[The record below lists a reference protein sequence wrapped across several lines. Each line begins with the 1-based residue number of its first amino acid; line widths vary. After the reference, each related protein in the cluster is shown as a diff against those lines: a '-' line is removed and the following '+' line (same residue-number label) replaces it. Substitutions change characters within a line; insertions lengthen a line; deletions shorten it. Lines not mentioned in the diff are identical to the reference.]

1 MRRGREPSAKTL
13 RARGVLAVVVAA
25 VVIAVVA
32 VNPFAGPDDR
42 MRFSIVAP
50 SVPDGI
56 RVGVPVDVRGETVG
70 EVCDVDL
77 SRSDSTRIVACVNS
91 SATGELTDDAVVSF
105 VSRNLFGSDALRL
118 TPSGTGSRVASGSV
132 LTLKDPPSNYTIT
145 ATVRSA
151 GSFTLPVLT
160 PELSDLLGQVSDTT
174 TRLAPFL
181 TAATVTMQTMQR
193 GDVTRLTSMMPT
205 IDDALNGA
213 SQAGGGAVGALV
225 KIISNRLLQDSG
237 YTGRVQNMIA
247 DIGGLFS
254 DLGTLFNGM
263 SGLGATMDLMT
274 AFTTPL
280 RYALRDV
287 TPGQVGSLIDRF
299 GGAFHTDR
307 ATGRT
312 TLSVDV
318 DLDVVPGAATP
329 LRALIAGKGS
339 RR

>member
-1 MRRGREPSAKTL
+1 MRRGREPSTKAL
-13 RARGVLAVVVAA
+13 RVRGLIVVVVAA
-25 VVIAVVA
+25 CLIAVIA

-42 MRFSIVAP
+42 MRFSITAP
-50 SVPDGI
+50 SLPDGI

-70 EVCDVDL
+70 EVCALDL
-77 SRSDSTRIVACVNS
+77 SRPDSTRIEVCVNS

-118 TPSGTGSRVASGSV
+118 NPTQSGAPVTSGSV
-132 LTLKDPPSNYTIT
+132 LELAEPPANYTIT

-151 GSFTLPVLT
+151 GSFTLPVLS
-160 PELSDLLGQVSDTT
+160 PKLSDLLSQVSDTT
-174 TRLAPFL
+174 IRLSPFL
-181 TAATVTMQTMQR
+181 TAATVALQTMQR

-213 SQAGGGAVGALV
+213 GAAGSGAVGALV
-225 KIISNRLLQDSG
+225 KIISNELLQDG
-237 YTGRVQNMIA
+237 AYTARVQNMIA

-254 DLGTLFNGM
+254 DLGSLFNGM
-263 SGLGATMDLMT
+263 SGLGVTMDLMT
-274 AFTTPL
+274 SFTTPL

-299 GGAFHTDR
+299 GGAFHTDP

-312 TLSVDV
+312 TLSVEA
-318 DLDVVPGAATP
+318 DLDVVPGAAAP
-329 LRALIAGKGS
+329 LRALIAGKGA